1 MNLYGATKGTK
12 LEKQV
17 DELLAI
23 ETRAVGL
30 YYGLAMLAKD
40 KSLNDVADALLKL
53 ADDEARH
60 AGLYTVLNAHIPPDI
75 FAMIIPVA
83 DIESNSVKDIKVLA
97 QQVRELGLD
106 KVAQEIENVAADEGH
121 HGQILQELVK
131 KHAKSDCAKKTL

>member
-1 MNLYGATKGTK
+1 MSLFGVTKGTK

-30 YYGLAMLAKD
+30 YHGLAVLAKD
-40 KSLNDVADALLKL
+40 KGLTDIAETLLKL

-60 AGLYTVLNAHIPPDI
+60 AGLYAVLNAHVPQDV
-75 FAMIIPVA
+75 FAMITPVA
-83 DIESNSVKDIKVLA
+83 DIESNSVKDIKAFA

-106 KVAQEIENVAADEGH
+106 KAAKEIEIVADDEDR
-121 HGQILQELVK
+121 HGQALQELVK
-131 KHAKSDCAKKTL
+131 KYVKP